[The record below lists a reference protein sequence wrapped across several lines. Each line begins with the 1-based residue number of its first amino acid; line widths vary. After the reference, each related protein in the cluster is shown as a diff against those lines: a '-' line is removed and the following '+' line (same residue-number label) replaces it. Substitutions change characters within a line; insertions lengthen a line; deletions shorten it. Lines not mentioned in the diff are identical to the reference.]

1 MSERLF
7 AVARNAAH
15 SSWTYRG
22 VRLSPV
28 SRSLAAS
35 CVVPE
40 LRPLRSPGVTRLHRY
55 YEPLRHLHRP
65 GLSLAGAQLEGE
77 PSTGETSLV
86 ASDVL
91 RCMPMPLPR
100 RNCKVPISFSSFAA
114 AAFPQLGD
122 GRLPHY
128 SYRGLLSIH
137 SRFGLQ
143 LRQVAISDPYTRD
156 SGGFVTSTT
165 PPVATGWN
173 DPCRTG
179 LAPAKHQTPFQG
191 VPNLPKSRLPWLR
204 TRFPLLHG
212 FMVLYKRLS
221 KN

>member
-1 MSERLF
+1 MSEQLF

-15 SSWTYRG
+15 SSWTYRV
-22 VRLSPV
+22 VRLAPV

-40 LRPLRSPGVTRLHRY
+40 LRPLRSPGVTRLQRY

-100 RNCKVPISFSSFAA
+100 RNREVPSSFSSFTA
-114 AAFPQLGD
+114 AAFPQFGD
-122 GRLPHY
+122 GRLPHKFV
-128 SYRGLLSIH
+128 SRLAQHSLTFRPATSPSRHKRPLHQRLGRLRHLHHPSSCYRLERPLPDRTCTCKTSNTF
-137 SRFGLQ
+137 SRRTQIVKEPIVG
-143 LRQVAISDPYTRD
+143 VPP
-156 SGGFVTSTT
+156 SGGL
-165 PPVATGWN
+165 N
-173 DPCRTG
+173 
-179 LAPAKHQTPFQG
+179 
-191 VPNLPKSRLPWLR
+191 
-204 TRFPLLHG
+204 
-212 FMVLYKRLS
+212 
-221 KN
+221 